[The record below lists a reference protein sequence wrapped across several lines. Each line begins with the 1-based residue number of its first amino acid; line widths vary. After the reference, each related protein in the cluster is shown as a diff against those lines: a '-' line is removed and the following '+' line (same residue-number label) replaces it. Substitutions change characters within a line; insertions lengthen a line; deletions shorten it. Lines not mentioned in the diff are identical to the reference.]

1 MTIEAEL
8 SGHLPSPSPDLFLP
22 LFLLYLSDQKYVNV
36 VFGSGSS
43 HPALQN
49 GRHYYVCIHAI
60 ADTLHYEKWSENLT
74 DVRGCSDGVTVD
86 LTSPEG
92 GNVWVDGLLGG
103 IYQVTAQAFFVV
115 VVVVSDVINTY
126 LIPSG
131 IMLLQLLLLLLLG
144 VDSVLL
150 CSNLVVIFK
159 LTQSLCVADLP
170 QGAVVQMEWFH

>member
-1 MTIEAEL
+1 MGRWIAWWN
-8 SGHLPSPSPDLFLP
+8 LPGDCTGLF
-22 LFLLYLSDQKYVNV
+22 F
-36 VFGSGSS
+36 
-43 HPALQN
+43 
-49 GRHYYVCIHAI
+49 
-60 ADTLHYEKWSENLT
+60 
-74 DVRGCSDGVTVD
+74 
-86 LTSPEG
+86 
-92 GNVWVDGLLGG
+92 
-103 IYQVTAQAFFVV
+103 

-170 QGAVVQMEWFH
+170 QGAVVQVEWFH